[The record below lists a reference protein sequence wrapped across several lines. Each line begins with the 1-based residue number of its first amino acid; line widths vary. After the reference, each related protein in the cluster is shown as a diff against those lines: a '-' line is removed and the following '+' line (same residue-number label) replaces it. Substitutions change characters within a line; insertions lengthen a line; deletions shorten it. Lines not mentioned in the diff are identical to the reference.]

1 MIPADALLG
10 HIGNLGKTGSG
21 KTYTTKAEIVEPLLD
36 AGRQVAIVD
45 PTSAWWGLR
54 LMPDGKKPSP
64 YPIVILGGPHGDLP
78 LVASSGAACAR
89 LVTDQL
95 ASVVFDTG
103 AMTVADRTRWFTDFA
118 GELYRSVR
126 QPLTV
131 VIDEVHCFAP
141 QARKLGPQQA
151 MMLHAASELFSGGR
165 SRGLRMIGLSQRPAK
180 WHKDSLTSVDALML
194 HKLMAPQ
201 DRAAAKEWID
211 GQGDPEKSKQ
221 VLGSLA
227 SLKKGEYWFWFPD
240 DDILERRQSPRIK
253 TFDSSATPVHGAP
266 RVDVQKID
274 LGQVKAALAEAAKE
288 AEANDPKHLRARIEQ
303 LEDDL
308 AAALAAGGEPDPDAN
323 GTSAM
328 QAEIERLDAELRSAR
343 TVIANLI
350 SECRQQVERFDAI
363 HSLAEHGRAGAIVS
377 PAELTR
383 LQGECD
389 GDVQRQGSGPR
400 FKERDL
406 HHEGGGG
413 DRVVRGGE
421 GQGGGVRPRRLL
433 GGAGAVPGR
442 QHGEDRD
449 RHTPAAQV
457 PKPKAKAAAEHT
469 GDDLEL
475 KPGSQRV
482 LDAVAQLHAMGVS
495 PAPSA
500 AVGLLA
506 GLDPTGG
513 HFSNTAGPL
522 GSAGLIIRSAGVIE
536 ITEAGLAAANP
547 PEKALSLADYHAML
561 RRVLGKKGGSTLR
574 ILDSLIAAGPGQWTS
589 QDLGKE
595 VGIDASGGHFSN
607 SIGPLGTL
615 GLIERRAGVV
625 ETTSLLFPEALVRR
639 RR

>member
-64 YPIVILGGPHGDLP
+64 YPIIILGGPHGDLP

-89 LVTDQL
+89 LVTEQL

-103 AMTVADRTRWFTDFA
+103 MMTVADRTRWFTDFA

-308 AAALAAGGEPDPDAN
+308 AAALAGGVETDTDAN

-328 QAEIERLDAELRSAR
+328 LAEIERLEATVRDVEAERDELRTQVACLRPGVRGMVQAFEGAREMLQSLADGLALIPEGVVRQPPRSPNVATVDAEA
-343 TVIANLI
+343 
-350 SECRQQVERFDAI
+350 
-363 HSLAEHGRAGAIVS
+363 
-377 PAELTR
+377 
-383 LQGECD
+383 
-389 GDVQRQGSGPR
+389 
-400 FKERDL
+400 
-406 HHEGGGG
+406 
-413 DRVVRGGE
+413 
-421 GQGGGVRPRRLL
+421 RRL
-433 GGAGAVPGR
+433 APAA
-442 QHGEDRD
+442 E
-449 RHTPAAQV
+449 RHTVATRANVAKSAPSRVPSGSAA
-457 PKPKAKAAAEHT
+457 AKA
-469 GDDLEL
+469 
-475 KPGSQRV
+475 
-482 LDAVAQLHAMGVS
+482 
-495 PAPSA
+495 
-500 AVGLLA
+500 
-506 GLDPTGG
+506 PTGQ
-513 HFSNTAGPL
+513 AGDLPPRQWKVIESLSRWAGRGMREVTREQCAFIAERGSSSSSYEKDL
-522 GSAGLIIRSAGVIE
+522 GSLRTAGLIEYPSGGTLRL
-536 ITEAGLAAANP
+536 TEAGLAMCP
-547 PEKALSLADYHAML
+547 PKGRGFTAGELYQAIRNALEPRQVAIVDALLKEGGLTRAELAEASG
-561 RRVLGKKGGSTLR
+561 RGGS
-574 ILDSLIAAGPGQWTS
+574 SS
-589 QDLGKE
+589 SFEKDLGK
-595 VGIDASGGHFSN
+595 
-607 SIGPLGTL
+607 LRTL
-615 GLIERRAGVV
+615 TIVDYPTKGSVDLTEWIYRVAK
-625 ETTSLLFPEALVRR
+625 
-639 RR
+639 